1 MLKKEFLKLTGL
13 SEISDEK
20 YGIIETIYNYSDFD
34 KREFCYQFMNNKQNF
49 TFKMIQDYVK
59 RISNEYEKKIKSY
72 NNELKVLSNIAFR
85 NLKYLEDAETI
96 FQILKISKS
105 EQIRIKILNKIAL
118 NDSDLDYISIHI

>member
-20 YGIIETIYNYSDFD
+20 YGIIETIYNHTDFD

-59 RISNEYEKKIKSY
+59 RISNEYDNKIKLC
-72 NNELKVLSNIAFR
+72 NKELKVLSNITFR
-85 NLKYLEDAETI
+85 NLKYSEDAETI
-96 FQILKISKS
+96 FQMLKLSKS
-105 EQIRIKILNKIAL
+105 EQIHIKIVNKIAL
-118 NDSDLDYISIHI
+118 NDSDLDYISAHI